1 MIATANVVS
10 RMEQLPADFIQG
22 LRTMPHPE
30 SVLMCPPDYFDV
42 VDVKNP
48 FMANQS
54 GKVDC
59 VQAQDQWAA
68 LKRCFEEIG
77 LRVELI
83 PPRPGCEDMAFAA
96 NQAFVGLNEQQR
108 KICALSRM
116 KFSSRQREVPA
127 FAEWF
132 GSAGYTVHE
141 LIGNHLFEGGGDA
154 IWHPGRALIW
164 GGYGQRS
171 DSEVYPQIASLFN
184 APVVL
189 LQLVSERF
197 YHLDTCFCPIDNYT
211 ALVHMPALAR
221 PAQNLIRAV
230 FRNVI
235 EVDEHEAADLFACNA
250 AAFCGRDLVLQS
262 GAVRTVERLQALG
275 FRVHPVETGEF
286 MKSGGSV
293 FCMKTAFF

>member
-1 MIATANVVS
+1 MIAVANVIS
-10 RMEQLPADFIQG
+10 RLEQLPADFIRG
-22 LRTMPHPE
+22 LRPMPYPE
-30 SVLMCPPDYFDV
+30 SVLMCPPDHFDV

-54 GKVDC
+54 GRVDRGM
-59 VQAQDQWAA
+59 AQKQWEA
-68 LKRCFEEIG
+68 LKRCFEGVG
-77 LRVELI
+77 LRVEVI
-83 PPRPGCEDMAFAA
+83 APQPDCEDMAFAA
-96 NQAFVGLNEQQR
+96 NQAFVGLDEQQR
-108 KICALSRM
+108 KIAALSRM

-127 FAEWF
+127 YAKWF
-132 GSAGYTVHE
+132 SRAGYAVHE
-141 LIGNHLFEGGGDA
+141 LTRNHLFEGGGDA

-171 DSEVYPQIASLFN
+171 DREVYPQVANLFN
-184 APVVL
+184 APVIL
-189 LQLVSERF
+189 LELVSERF
-197 YHLDTCFCPIDNYT
+197 YHLDTCFCPIDERT
-211 ALVHMPALAR
+211 TLVHMPALAA
-221 PAQNLIRAV
+221 PARDLIRAV

-250 AAFCGRDLVLQS
+250 AAFCGREVVLQN
-262 GAVRTVERLQALG
+262 GAVQTMERLQALG